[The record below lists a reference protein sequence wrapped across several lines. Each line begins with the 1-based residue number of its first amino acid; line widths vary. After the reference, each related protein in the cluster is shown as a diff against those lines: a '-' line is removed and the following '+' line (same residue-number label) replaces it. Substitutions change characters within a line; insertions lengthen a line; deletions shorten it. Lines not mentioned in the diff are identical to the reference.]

1 MTVFKFAMMRNFRS
15 PVSFLIT
22 SASPI
27 VLMFIMPDAWREVPV
42 AQVGLL
48 VFLMMFSAY
57 LLAALILEDR
67 VDGSIIRVQ
76 VSPTTTLN
84 YVVQNLLASILPLV
98 LQMLL
103 LGTLGYFRYN
113 WSIELTL
120 GITLSMLLFV
130 LANTAFAFCWNMM
143 FKSKEASRNAYWIV
157 GISISILSGLMFPTE
172 VFPGIL
178 QHIGAIF
185 HPYWLMRGLN
195 SLAIY
200 GFTTEFWLAQL
211 VLVGF
216 TVAFLLLGGR
226 RRSI

>member
-1 MTVFKFAMMRNFRS
+1 MTVFKFAMMRNFRN

-22 SASPI
+22 SATPI
-27 VLMFIMPDAWREVPV
+27 VLMFIMADAWREVPPLML
-42 AQVGLL
+42 GML

-76 VSPTTTLN
+76 VSPTTTFS

-113 WSIELTL
+113 WSIEFTL
-120 GITLSMLLFV
+120 GLTLSMLLFA

-157 GISISILSGLMFPTE
+157 GISISFLSGLLFPTYI
-172 VFPGIL
+172 FPGFL

-185 HPYWLMRGLN
+185 HPYWLMRGLT
-195 SLAIY
+195 SLFNY
-200 GFTTEFWLAQL
+200 GFNTEFWLAQL

-216 TVAFLLLGGR
+216 TVAFLLLGSR